1 MSYNTDCGQG
11 VLHFHEQSKKSIQK
25 VLKKWIFN
33 FHSMQNME
41 LTPLVLQL
49 HTLIYLSVCQALVFQ
64 YEGLYLT
71 TQSNTFMSTLM
82 LKRPVLLITS
92 ITHVACQGQI
102 ALITS
107 LALITSHLLVLRQQM
122 KLCKELTP
130 SWKVEISWVLLLFS
144 DKVRRVN
151 NIYPSFPLD
160 SYMIS

>member
-1 MSYNTDCGQG
+1 M
-11 VLHFHEQSKKSIQK
+11 QS
-25 VLKKWIFN
+25 
-33 FHSMQNME
+33 ME
-41 LTPLVLQL
+41 LTPLVLLL

-82 LKRPVLLITS
+82 LKRPVLPLTS
-92 ITHVACQGQI
+92 ITHMACQGQI

-107 LALITSHLLVLRQQM
+107 LALITSHLLVLQQQI

-130 SWKVEISWVLLLFS
+130 SWKVEISWVLVFS
-144 DKVRRVN
+144 DTVRRVN